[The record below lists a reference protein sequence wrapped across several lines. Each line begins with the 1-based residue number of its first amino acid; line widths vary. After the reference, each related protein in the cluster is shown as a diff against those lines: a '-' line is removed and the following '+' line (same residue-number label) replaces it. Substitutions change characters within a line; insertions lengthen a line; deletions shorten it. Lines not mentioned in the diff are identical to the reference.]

1 MRDNVW
7 ELLDYFVA
15 SNDAW
20 SASPCR
26 GEGKVLQPAYI
37 SVGLSECVTQ
47 SWVAPVSLCTDV
59 VASPKESEASEE
71 EEDRNVVLDK
81 ASQLIGNGQED
92 KIRSFPK
99 CVTQSRI
106 ASVSWGAS
114 CSEAPLEKEKIRS
127 SSKCATQSRI
137 ASVSWDVSSSDVSLG
152 SEELDDLMLRVA
164 RSSLSSSIRDPRSST
179 VVGSTL
185 CHTYLYE
192 SAVGSSTVGS
202 SAVWSSADVV
212 GSSVVGISSAAV
224 GSSIVGSSMVGSS
237 SAAFGSAVG
246 NPTVGSAVGSAG
258 LQKKNVRFAPEGT
271 AHQKLVPHEVA
282 HKSKDAANHNP
293 SSSSS
298 SSVGSSAVGSSADA
312 VGSSIVGSSMVG
324 SSSAAVGSAVG
335 SSTVGR
341 AVGSA
346 VVWSSADAVGSSS
359 AVGSST
365 VRSAVGSSTVRSS
378 ADAVVDAVG
387 SSTVG
392 SSAVGSSA
400 VWSSADAVGS
410 STTGSLANA
419 VGSSTV
425 GSSAVGSSADA
436 VGSSAVGCSVDAVGS
451 SIVGSPADAAGSSAV
466 GSSTARARENP
477 SDVSVPDPQPD
488 RSSDHPEL
496 KRMTDKFV
504 EYFLA
509 RDNHPQGYARTV
521 SRLLRQTDE
530 ELTTSYCNMVGRL
543 RDLGIPSTGRL
554 HSTRRVLTAM
564 THAIQSVADGENPK
578 EIALN
583 MQEDM
588 LSDSDAEPPS
598 PESLQICCQ
607 NPSVKSRRKGRNRN
621 RGKSSKT

>member
-1 MRDNVW
+1 MYSHPHFC
-7 ELLDYFVA
+7 L
-15 SNDAW
+15 
-20 SASPCR
+20 SAP
-26 GEGKVLQPAYI
+26 P
-37 SVGLSECVTQ
+37 GL
-47 SWVAPVSLCTDV
+47 
-59 VASPKESEASEE
+59 ESS
-71 EEDRNVVLDK
+71 
-81 ASQLIGNGQED
+81 SQKR
-92 KIRSFPK
+92 KIRRLKLAAFRPCILPCAMPKQPLRDRLQCTIYLYDAIPAVPRFPRFQAE
-99 CVTQSRI
+99 V
-106 ASVSWGAS
+106 SVQTDAGF
-114 CSEAPLEKEKIRS
+114 K
-127 SSKCATQSRI
+127 
-137 ASVSWDVSSSDVSLG
+137 SDVSVQTPG
-152 SEELDDLMLRVA
+152 CSSWFDLTFSHVEAGIQTDCVERAEVA
-164 RSSLSSSIRDPRSST
+164 TPCDFRMSGQGEAQGDAAGSST
-179 VVGSTL
+179 VVSSTVGSSPVVSSAVDSTL
-185 CHTYLYE
+185 CHTHSYE

-237 SAAFGSAVG
+237 SAAVGSAVG
-246 NPTVGSAVGSAG
+246 SSTVGSAVGSAG

-298 SSVGSSAVGSSADA
+298 SSVGSSAVGRSADA

-378 ADAVVDAVG
+378 ADATVDAVG